1 MCRIKEQMNQV
12 LAKDIG
18 SVLLELHLDFNQLQ
32 EIRLRTGQ
40 PLSLIYQGEEV
51 IPGETEEHPFIVK
64 DFHISETLEYV
75 SNYSLYAYEGR
86 FMKI

>member
-51 IPGETEEHPFIVK
+51 IPGETEEI
-64 DFHISETLEYV
+64 
-75 SNYSLYAYEGR
+75 GR
-86 FMKI
+86 AHV